1 MSADRARI
9 DPRGPRFG
17 AGITAVLL
25 LVDVFLALVGAGVV
39 ATVLLAAIC
48 ALFAWGAFAG
58 IERHPSGRLFRALI
72 RPRLQP
78 PTELEDAAPPTF
90 AQGVGFVIT
99 LVGVALGA
107 FGLPAGLAVFAA
119 MAFVAAF
126 LNSVFGYCL
135 GCRLYVLLL
144 RARVIRPA

>member
-1 MSADRARI
+1 VSADRAHI

-17 AGITAVLL
+17 AAITGVLL
-25 LVDVFLALVGAGVV
+25 LVDLFLALTGADVA
-39 ATVLLAAIC
+39 ATVLLAGIC
-48 ALFAWGAFAG
+48 TVFAWGAFAG
-58 IERHPSGRLFRALI
+58 IERHPYGRLFRAVV

-99 LVGVALGA
+99 FVGVVLGA
-107 FGLPAGLAVFAA
+107 FGLAPALVVFAA
-119 MAFVAAF
+119 LAFVAAF
-126 LNSVFGYCL
+126 LNSVFGFCL
-135 GCRLYVLLL
+135 GCRMYVLLL